1 MLISCLVD
9 LPEMDGGRQFF
20 IIRRDRHIDLLAEP
34 GKIGLNALR
43 GIRAKQLDAI
53 GRYSF

>member
-9 LPEMDGGRQFF
+9 LPEMDGGRQLF

-53 GRYSF
+53 GGYSF

>member
-20 IIRRDRHIDLLAEP
+20 IVRSDRHIDLITEP
-34 GKIGLNALR
+34 GKIGLNTLR
-43 GIRAKQLDAI
+43 GIRVKQLDAI